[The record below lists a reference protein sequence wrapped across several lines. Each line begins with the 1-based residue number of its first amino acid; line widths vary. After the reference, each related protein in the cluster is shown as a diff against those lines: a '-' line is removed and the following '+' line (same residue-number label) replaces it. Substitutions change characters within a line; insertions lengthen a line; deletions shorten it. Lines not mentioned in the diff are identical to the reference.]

1 MVHSLLDL
9 FYKYFFHTPFL
20 LLLSPFL
27 KSSVFPT
34 TETEENAIAAPAN
47 IGFNKYPLK
56 GYSNPIATGIPTTL

>member
-9 FYKYFFHTPFL
+9 FYKYYFHT
-20 LLLSPFL
+20 PFL
-27 KSSVFPT
+27 KSSVFPS

-47 IGFNKYPLK
+47 IGFNKYPLN